1 MSHVILWLSILT
13 YYVQVQAQLASGI
26 CDWTYCLAQVC
37 PLTAGDQGACLC
49 SVNAT
54 MAIETCI
61 GQEACTNEE
70 GDDQSYYAGACCSNF
85 HLSKLY

>member
-1 MSHVILWLSILT
+1 MSHVILCLSILT
-13 YYVQVQAQLASGI
+13 YCLLQVQLASGI

-37 PLTAGDQGACLC
+37 PLTPGVDQGACLC

-54 MAIETCI
+54 EALSACLDQET
-61 GQEACTNEE
+61 CTNEE
-70 GDDQSYYAGACCSNF
+70 GDDQAYYAGACCSNF